1 MTSLGENLLHA
12 LFNMISTIFNLHFK
26 ALYIELQFWGREM
39 HNTPY
44 SPFKNQSDTILR
56 NIQYNFNVD
65 QFKNFCLTY
74 IFLVFS

>member
-74 IFLVFS
+74 IL